1 MTEQVQET
9 EINIEEVAIED
20 EPIYYKPKTLNLV
33 ATLAGIFSWIVLLG
47 FIVLAVGQFF
57 VLQELGQG
65 ADWATLL
72 ANAQVKNWIY
82 TNIATPVLSAVGL
95 FFVLQGISVGLNV
108 LLEIDFNIREQKN

>member
-1 MTEQVQET
+1 MTEQTQET
-9 EINIEEVAIED
+9 EVQIEEVEIED
-20 EPIYYKPKTLNLV
+20 EPIYYKPKALNII
-33 ATLAGIFSWIVLLG
+33 ATLSGIFSWVILLG
-47 FIVLAVGQFF
+47 FIALSVGQYF

-82 TNIATPVLSAVGL
+82 TNILTPILSGVGL
-95 FFVLQGISVGLNV
+95 FFVLQGISIALNV